1 MSKDFHFQ
9 EDRPVE
15 TYDFDDEEDLSSFC
29 QLRIRDVSSRTL
41 DVFLLELR
49 KIDRDRDKMIHPTTI
64 TKFVTKY
71 NLPIMPCLDHLYRKF
86 EARQYGD
93 LVNYEDLLQYLHS
106 KREEGR
112 KKKES
117 WPHIQD
123 YFDKKP
129 VRKGTVTV
137 RKGRVDAS
145 RPSVGG
151 SVTPPRKLMRSR
163 SWTEEKEDSLVQEMS
178 RALDRSSVEVERL
191 AEVMRSKD
199 HYGNDQL
206 SGQQVQDSLR
216 QVGLKLDKAVVS
228 RWMKSADMIGRG
240 IYSIPVMLDILR
252 LASTNASQGERE
264 TGKQK
269 SDNSRNRS
277 DNSRQKSQDFNN
289 NNDTDTTWRNILDLT
304 PSLPKVK
311 ASRHSLDREMKLKNV
326 MRLKTAM
333 YSSYNQHQGYLP
345 PSDVVQLTLAYSTVF
360 HLDLHPDQIRHNV
373 EKCLGGKNSLVNIEI
388 FTKYVLDVIM

>member
-1 MSKDFHFQ
+1 MES
-9 EDRPVE
+9 
-15 TYDFDDEEDLSSFC
+15 YDFDDESDLSSFC
-29 QLRIRDVSSRTL
+29 QLRLRDVSSRTL

-64 TKFVTKY
+64 SKFVTKY
-71 NLPIMPCLDHLYRKF
+71 NLPITPCLDHLHRKF
-86 EARQYGD
+86 EVRQFGD
-93 LVNYEDLLQYLHS
+93 LVNYEDLLKYLHA
-106 KREEGR
+106 KREEG
-112 KKKES
+112 KKKVES
-117 WPHIQD
+117 WPHVQD
-123 YFDKKP
+123 YFERKP
-129 VRKGTVTV
+129 VRNGTVTV

-163 SWTEEKEDSLVQEMS
+163 SWTEEKESSLVEDMS
-178 RALDRSSVEVERL
+178 RALDNSSVEMERL

-216 QVGLKLDKAVVS
+216 QVGLKLDKSLVS

-240 IYSIPVMLDILR
+240 IYSIPVLLDILK
-252 LASTNASQGERE
+252 LATMNT
-264 TGKQK
+264 TGKLR
-269 SDNSRNRS
+269 SEDNAMDVN
-277 DNSRQKSQDFNN
+277 NNNNKNYHFNN
-289 NNDTDTTWRNILDLT
+289 NRDTTWRNILDLNS
-304 PSLPKVK
+304 SLPKVK
-311 ASRHSLDREMKLKNV
+311 GNRHSLDREMKLKNV

-360 HLDLHPDQIRHNV
+360 HLDLDSDKIRHAV